1 MLNNKGFD
9 LWAKEYDK
17 SVELSSKK
25 YPFDGYY
32 DVLNY
37 GYNTTSKEGKKDIL
51 DIGFGTGLLTNKLYE
66 DGANI
71 FGIDFSQGMINIAQ
85 EKMPDGV
92 FIQHD
97 FNNKLPIKLTSERFD
112 YIISSY
118 AIHHL
123 GNDRKVEFIEELEKL
138 LKPKGKII
146 IADVAFKTEKDL
158 LDCKKE
164 NLDKWDEDEIYMIKE
179 NIINSLN
186 QKNIYALYIQISSCA
201 GILEI
206 SKK

>member
-1 MLNNKGFD
+1 MLDNKGFD

-17 SVELSSKK
+17 SVELSSNE

-32 DVLNY
+32 NVLNY
-37 GYNTTSKEGKKDIL
+37 VYNAISKKGKNDIL
-51 DIGFGTGLLTNKLYE
+51 DIGFGTGVLTNKLYE

-71 FGIDFSQGMINIAQ
+71 FGIDFSQEMINIAQ
-85 EKMPDGV
+85 EKMPNGV

-97 FNNKLPIKLTSERFD
+97 FNNKLPIKLTSEKFN

-123 GNDRKVEFIEELEKL
+123 DNYKKVEFIEELEKL
-138 LKPKGKII
+138 LKPDGKII
-146 IADVAFKTEKDL
+146 IADVSFKTEKDL
-158 LDCKKE
+158 IDCKNK
-164 NLDKWDEDEIYMIKE
+164 NMDKWDADEIYMVEE

-186 QKNIYALYIQISSCA
+186 QRKIDAIYIQISSCA
-201 GILEI
+201 GVLEI
-206 SKK
+206 HKK

>member
-1 MLNNKGFD
+1 MS
-9 LWAKEYDK
+9 Y
-17 SVELSSKK
+17 V
-25 YPFDGYY
+25 
-32 DVLNY
+32 
-37 GYNTTSKEGKKDIL
+37 YNAISKEEKNNIL

-66 DGANI
+66 DGAKI
-71 FGIDFSQGMINIAQ
+71 FGIDFSQEMIKIAQ
-85 EKMPDGV
+85 EKMPNAV

-123 GNDRKVEFIEELEKL
+123 GNDRKVEFVEELEKL
-138 LKPKGKII
+138 LKSNGKII

-164 NLDKWDEDEIYMIKE
+164 NSDKTVF
-179 NIINSLN
+179 N
-186 QKNIYALYIQISSCA
+186 
-201 GILEI
+201 
-206 SKK
+206 

>member
-1 MLNNKGFD
+1 MLDNKGFD

-17 SVELSSKK
+17 SVELSSNE

-32 DVLNY
+32 NVLNY
-37 GYNTTSKEGKKDIL
+37 IYNAISKEVKNDIL
-51 DIGFGTGLLTNKLYE
+51 DIGFGTGVLTNKLYE

-71 FGIDFSQGMINIAQ
+71 FGIDFSQEMINIAQ
-85 EKMPDGV
+85 EKMPNGV

-97 FNNKLPIKLTSERFD
+97 FNNKLPIKLTSEKFN

-123 GNDRKVEFIEELEKL
+123 DNDKKVEFIEELEKL
-138 LKPKGKII
+138 LKQDGKII

-158 LDCKKE
+158 IDCKNK
-164 NLDKWDEDEIYMIKE
+164 NMDKWDADEIYMVEE
-179 NIINSLN
+179 NIMNSLN
-186 QKNIYALYIQISSCA
+186 QRKINTVYIQISSCA
-201 GILEI
+201 GIVEI
-206 SKK
+206 HKK